1 MKYEESSD
9 LPEIFESGNV
19 GVGDRGVLTL
29 ENVDFIPENF
39 EGLSVRSSTR
49 KENLENDLESVWS
62 VLNRKYK
69 NQIQGEQELI
79 HIKGFSASRS
89 SSQSSDDIFSSS
101 RERTFN
107 SNILTLSSGR
117 RKSKK
122 ESNNNISWQN
132 GDLST
137 NAVQT
142 PWSSEV
148 KQQLELEQANNHYDF
163 KVYEELEFKT
173 IFPKKRKLSLNENSI
188 SASTTD
194 HSLFHRIRK
203 VFKKKLRFGK

>member
-1 MKYEESSD
+1 M
-9 LPEIFESGNV
+9 G
-19 GVGDRGVLTL
+19 
-29 ENVDFIPENF
+29 
-39 EGLSVRSSTR
+39 
-49 KENLENDLESVWS
+49 DLESVWS

-69 NQIQGEQELI
+69 SQIQGEQDLI

-89 SSQSSDDIFSSS
+89 SSQSSDDIFNSS
-101 RERTFN
+101 RERTFD
-107 SNILTLSSGR
+107 SNFLTLSSR
-117 RKSKK
+117 RKKSRHSKK

-148 KQQLELEQANNHYDF
+148 NQ
-163 KVYEELEFKT
+163 ELEFKT
-173 IFPKKRKLSLNENSI
+173 IFPNKRKLSLNENSI

-203 VFKKKLRFGK
+203 VFMKKLKFGK